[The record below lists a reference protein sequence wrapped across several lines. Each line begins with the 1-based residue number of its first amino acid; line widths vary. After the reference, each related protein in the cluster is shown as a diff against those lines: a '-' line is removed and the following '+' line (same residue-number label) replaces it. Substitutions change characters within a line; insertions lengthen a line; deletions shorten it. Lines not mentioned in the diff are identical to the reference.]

1 MPILESVTF
10 FVCGELAA
18 GEHICSIC
26 YSQSSSQTSAVL
38 FLMKENTV
46 SDEVHVQGC
55 ILVQ

>member
-46 SDEVHVQGC
+46 SDEVHV
-55 ILVQ
+55 